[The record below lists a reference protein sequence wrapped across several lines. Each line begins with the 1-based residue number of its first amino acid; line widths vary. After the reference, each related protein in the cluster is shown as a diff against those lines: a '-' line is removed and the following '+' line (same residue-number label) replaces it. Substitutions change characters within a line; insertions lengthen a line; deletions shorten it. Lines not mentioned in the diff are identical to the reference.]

1 MGAEH
6 PACTVTTTPQVRFA
20 SGYAALC
27 YLAGTGHCLRARQ
40 ETYPRHR
47 MPPHRWCGTEGLGH
61 WPVRPLCMHL
71 SSLPKR
77 SRPRR
82 HGVDALHPVELR
94 HSAAQKLFATRSVR
108 RRTRQSPRSI
118 IAVASIAKFHTAP
131 DRGSPRNRHRV
142 APIQC
147 RADTTAPCARRGLP
161 RDLR

>member
-1 MGAEH
+1 VQNTRHAPSLPPRRCGSLQVTPRSAISQALATACARAKKHTRVTACHRTDGADRRIG
-6 PACTVTTTPQVRFA
+6 ALARKAFM
-20 SGYAALC
+20 YA
-27 YLAGTGHCLRARQ
+27 
-40 ETYPRHR
+40 
-47 MPPHRWCGTEGLGH
+47 
-61 WPVRPLCMHL
+61 L